1 MKTKRLL
8 IALGVALLV
17 LLGYN
22 ALIARLAVRSQ
33 RQQAL
38 AAVSHPPAGTSVVF
52 LGNSLMEAGGDPASF
67 RAAWPANQTAA
78 PSLNLAL
85 GATTPVEHYLI
96 WSRALAHDLRPQWL
110 VYGFFDDQLNA
121 PVLGEWSDL
130 VGNRAFSYYD
140 PERAAELYSPG
151 STLKRWE
158 LVFTQHVPML
168 AERSS
173 LWTKVERLRRQLS
186 EIGLPP
192 QKTNRFG
199 RVDDFGPPGEPEIA
213 SFVDRC
219 TAITDKRAGFSAPIS
234 QIVRLANAH
243 QIRVLFVEMPMP
255 RQHRAAFYAKPIW
268 PRLRAHVRELASEAG
283 VTYLN
288 ASDWVEDESQFADS
302 MHLNP
307 DGARVFSARLARTLA
322 KLGQTGDTGTTH
334 LAQGQTAPQP
344 EVHR

>member
-1 MKTKRLL
+1 MKSKRLL

-17 LLGYN
+17 LVGYN
-22 ALIARLAVRSQ
+22 ALIAHLAVRSQ
-33 RQQAL
+33 RQRAF
-38 AAVSHPPAGTSVVF
+38 AVVTHPPADTSVVF

-67 RAAWPANQTAA
+67 RTGWPANQPAA

-96 WSRALAHDLRPQWL
+96 WHLALAHELRPQWL

-121 PVLGEWSDL
+121 TSLGEWSDL

-151 STLKRWE
+151 SLLKRWE

-173 LWTKVERLRRQLS
+173 LWTKVERLRRQFS
-186 EIGLPP
+186 AIGLPP

-199 RVDDFGPPGEPEIA
+199 RVDDFGPPGAPEIA
-213 SFVDRC
+213 SFVERC
-219 TAITDKRAGFSAPIS
+219 TAITDTRAGFSAPIS
-234 QIVRLANAH
+234 QIVQLAHAH
-243 QIRVLFVEMPMP
+243 HIRVLFVEMPLS

-268 PRLRAHVRELASEAG
+268 PRLRAHVRELASAAR

-288 ASDWVEDESQFADS
+288 ASDWIEDERQFADS
-302 MHLNP
+302 MHLTP
-307 DGARVFSARLARTLA
+307 DGARVFSARLAQVLA
-322 KLGQTGDTGTTH
+322 QLVQTGETVTPHLVQGPITSTGSK
-334 LAQGQTAPQP
+334 GD
-344 EVHR
+344 

>member
-38 AAVSHPPAGTSVVF
+38 AAVSHPPADTSVVF

-67 RAAWPANQTAA
+67 TAAWPANPTAS

-96 WSRALAHDLRPQWL
+96 WRQALAHDLRPQWL

-121 PVLGEWSDL
+121 PVRGEWSDL

-140 PERAAELYSPG
+140 PERAAELYAPG

-173 LWTKVERLRRQLS
+173 LWTKVERLRRQFS
-186 EIGLPP
+186 AIGLPP

-219 TAITDKRAGFSAPIS
+219 TAITDTRAGFSAPIS
-234 QIVRLANAH
+234 QIVQIAH
-243 QIRVLFVEMPMP
+243 AQQIRVLFVEMPMP

-268 PRLRAHVRELASEAG
+268 PRLRAHVRELASAAG
-283 VTYLN
+283 VAYLN

-307 DGARVFSARLARTLA
+307 DGARVFSARLARALA
-322 KLGQTGDTGTTH
+322 KLGQAGETGTTH
-334 LAQGQTAPQP
+334 LAQSQTAPQT
-344 EVHR
+344 EAHR

>member
-8 IALGVALLV
+8 LALGVALLV

-22 ALIARLAVRSQ
+22 ALIAHLAVRSQ

-38 AAVSHPPAGTSVVF
+38 AAVSHPPADTSVVF

-67 RAAWPANQTAA
+67 RAGWPANQPAA

-85 GATTPVEHYLI
+85 GATTPVEHFLI
-96 WSRALAHDLRPQWL
+96 WRRALAHDLRPQWL

-121 PVLGEWSDL
+121 PALGEWSDL

-140 PERAAELYSPG
+140 PELAAELYAPG
-151 STLKRWE
+151 SLLKRWE

-173 LWTKVERLRRQLS
+173 LWTKVERLRRQFS
-186 EIGLPP
+186 AIGLPP

-199 RVDDFGPPGEPEIA
+199 RVDDFGPPGAPEIA
-213 SFVDRC
+213 SFVERC

-234 QIVRLANAH
+234 QIVQLAHAH

-268 PRLRAHVRELASEAG
+268 PRLRAHVRELASAAG
-283 VTYLN
+283 ATYLN
-288 ASDWVEDESQFADS
+288 ASDWVEDEGNFADS

-307 DGARVFSARLARTLA
+307 DGARVFSTRLARSLA
-322 KLGQTGDTGTTH
+322 QVGQSGETVTPQ
-334 LAQGQTAPQP
+334 LAQGKTAPKTEAHP
-344 EVHR
+344 